1 MYFKESCTRADTEAK
16 FFLHLIP
23 ADANDLPGRRRQ
35 HGFDNLDF
43 DFDDHGSGTFD
54 GKCLA
59 KVVLPAYDIAG
70 IRTGQYLA
78 NEDGSY
84 TNLWEG
90 EFPFGD
96 VPATADAAVQA
107 PSLANPSPN
116 IPVAK

>member
-1 MYFKESCTRADTEAK
+1 MYFKEPCTRADTGAK

-23 ADANDLPGRRRQ
+23 ADANDLPGHRRQ

-43 DFDDHGSGTFD
+43 DFDEHGATFD

-70 IRTGQYLA
+70 IRTGQYVRA
-78 NEDGSY
+78 DGGFN
-84 TNLWEG
+84 NLWERK
-90 EFPFGD
+90 FPFGD